1 LDLWK
6 RSAEVANIVSAA
18 VALYVL
24 FKPKAEAVSQVPAQT
39 LDNIPLVIL
48 CIAVF
53 SASVLNAVAL
63 RKKSGV
69 SIGENLESA
78 ATPTPIGV
86 LSSQQRFGG
95 AQTVLPDGRT
105 IISCS
110 LKDLIAAYNDNTQ
123 EQFNRLLGGKWLKLS
138 GSIRDNY
145 GNGQLRLEQGFPHV
159 VLQFGEGWEEQLSAL
174 PRGSSVTI
182 RGQMLGSDSIS
193 IQLKECELL

>member
-24 FKPKAEAVSQVPAQT
+24 FKPKAAAVSQVPAQT

-48 CIAVF
+48 CIAFF
-53 SASVLNAVAL
+53 SASVLNVIAL
-63 RKKSGV
+63 RKKTGA
-69 SIGENLESA
+69 SIGENVESA
-78 ATPTPIGV
+78 ARPTPIGV

-110 LKDLIAAYNDNTQ
+110 LKDLKAAYDDNTR
-123 EQFNRLLGGKWLKLS
+123 EQFNRLLGGKWLKFS

-145 GNGQLRLEQGFPHV
+145 GRQLRLEQSFPQV
-159 VLQFGEGWEEQLSAL
+159 WLQFGEGWEEQLSAL

-182 RGQMLGSDSIS
+182 RGQMLGADSIS